1 MAIPI
6 QSMLHIGSSGILVE
20 IECHLSNGLP
30 GMVIVGLGNKAIDE
44 ARERVRSAFASS
56 SLAMPHK
63 RITINLAPAD
73 IPKDSTSLDVAIGVA
88 IMQAAGVIT
97 ILKDHQAFIGELGLD
112 GNIRAVRGI
121 IGKLMAGK
129 QAGITTFF
137 IPKGNTAQALLVPG
151 ITLYAAENLHEL
163 CSALQ
168 HTVPLIAL
176 HSDST
181 AALPTKTPSL
191 TLLDDIA
198 GQARAKRALA
208 IAAAGGHN
216 IFLNGPPGTGKS
228 MLAKTL
234 PALLPP
240 LSREE
245 MLEVTHLYSLT
256 RTNYEQLITLRPFRS
271 PHHSISHVA
280 MVGGGALLRPGEISL
295 SHHGILFLDE
305 MPEFSRQTIESLRQ
319 PLEDGYITVTRARD
333 SAEYPARFM
342 LVATANPCPCGYY
355 DTEMVCECPAFRISA
370 YRQRLSGPIM
380 DRMDL
385 YVSVERIQ
393 HDELLTSNQNKST
406 SHKSLRI
413 AITQARDMQAKRYS
427 STTTLN
433 CHMTNADIRDYAH
446 IQTAALALLNQA
458 AIRLSLSARSY
469 MRIIKVAR
477 TVADLAKSGTIE
489 AVHISEALQYRP
501 PARAPLS

>member
-1 MAIPI
+1 
-6 QSMLHIGSSGILVE
+6 
-20 IECHLSNGLP
+20 
-30 GMVIVGLGNKAIDE
+30 
-44 ARERVRSAFASS
+44 
-56 SLAMPHK
+56 
-63 RITINLAPAD
+63 
-73 IPKDSTSLDVAIGVA
+73 
-88 IMQAAGVIT
+88 
-97 ILKDHQAFIGELGLD
+97 
-112 GNIRAVRGI
+112 
-121 IGKLMAGK
+121 
-129 QAGITTFF
+129 
-137 IPKGNTAQALLVPG
+137 
-151 ITLYAAENLHEL
+151 
-163 CSALQ
+163 
-168 HTVPLIAL
+168 
-176 HSDST
+176 
-181 AALPTKTPSL
+181 
-191 TLLDDIA
+191 
-198 GQARAKRALA
+198 
-208 IAAAGGHN
+208 
-216 IFLNGPPGTGKS
+216 